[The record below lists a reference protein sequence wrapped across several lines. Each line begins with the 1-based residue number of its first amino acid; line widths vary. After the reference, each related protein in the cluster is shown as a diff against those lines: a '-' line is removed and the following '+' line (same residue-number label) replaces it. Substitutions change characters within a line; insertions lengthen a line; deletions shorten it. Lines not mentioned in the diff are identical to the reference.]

1 MKRVK
6 NDAADAEAIATA
18 VRQPGMRFV
27 KPKGLDR
34 QAAAILVKTQ
44 QNFVKSRVRM
54 MNSMRSLLSE
64 LGLVVPQGRKALLDA
79 VDKLADD
86 PGDIPEEA
94 LFGIFANREMIAQFD
109 DMIDALKLR
118 MREEALANEDA
129 MRIQTIPGIGPI
141 NAAAFIAHAPEMTEF
156 EQGRDFAAWLGL
168 TPRQHSTGGKLRM
181 GRVSK
186 MGQFD
191 IRRLLVCGAMA
202 LISAAT
208 RKGIDPNSW
217 LARLLER
224 MPRKKAAI
232 VVASKMARIIWAVV
246 VKKEEYRGNLVVYA

>member
-1 MKRVK
+1 
-6 NDAADAEAIATA
+6 
-18 VRQPGMRFV
+18 
-27 KPKGLDR
+27 
-34 QAAAILVKTQ
+34 
-44 QNFVKSRVRM
+44 M

-86 PGDIPEEA
+86 PGDIPEES

-208 RKGIDPNSW
+208 RKGIDPNGW

-232 VVASKMARIIWAVV
+232 AVASKMARIIWAVV